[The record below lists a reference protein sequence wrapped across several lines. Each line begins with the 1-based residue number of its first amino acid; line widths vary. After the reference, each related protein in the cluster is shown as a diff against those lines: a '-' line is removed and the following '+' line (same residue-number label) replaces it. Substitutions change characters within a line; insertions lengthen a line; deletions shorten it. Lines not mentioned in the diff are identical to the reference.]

1 MYIILNWQWR
11 FINLIFLYNIYIRQK
26 FKWYL
31 RFLNL
36 FHLELKKPLPDEKQG
51 AAFRV
56 NIKNTEEY

>member
-36 FHLELKKPLPDEKQG
+36 FQLELKKPLPDEKQG